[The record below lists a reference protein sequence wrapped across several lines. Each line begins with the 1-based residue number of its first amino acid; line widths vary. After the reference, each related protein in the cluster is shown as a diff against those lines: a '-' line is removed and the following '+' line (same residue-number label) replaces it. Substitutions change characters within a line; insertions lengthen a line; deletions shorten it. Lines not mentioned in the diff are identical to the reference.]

1 MLTSIAYIFLTGLLL
16 GYIFKKLHMPSLV
29 GMLLT
34 GILLGP
40 YALDLIDNSLLAISV
55 PLRQIALV
63 TILIRAGFALDI
75 DDLKKVGR
83 PALLMCFIP
92 ASLEIAGVMLIAPTL
107 LGISLL
113 EAALMGTVIA
123 AVSPAIVVPKM
134 LYLIENKIGTKKVF
148 HK

>member
-1 MLTSIAYIFLTGLLL
+1 
-16 GYIFKKLHMPSLV
+16 MPSLV